1 MSSKSRLTVR
11 SGCHEYPQLRS
22 VALAIALS
30 MVCVATGCAR
40 SGSSRSENVH
50 PGKTISVAAG
60 NTLEVRTFAGTVG
73 PSKEVE
79 LAFQV
84 AGVLVTLPVKEGQ
97 KVAKGQ
103 MVAQLRPAEFQARLE
118 AAQGQLD
125 QARAALDVLR
135 RGERPEDQIQREAQE
150 RVTAVK
156 LANARTELDRYAGL
170 VESGAVSRSEYE
182 LAATNYAVAQ
192 EDHKAALQLL
202 EKRTIARN
210 EDIVAQEAVVRGLA
224 GLVAEA
230 ELQLEDSTLRA
241 PYGGVVSQRFVDE
254 GQSITVN
261 KPVIRFQSV
270 DALDI
275 VANLPATVI
284 TSDTCSPNITA
295 MFAEIDGA
303 PGVRYPVHIKEVVQV
318 ADRTTQTVPVRFE
331 MKPPFG
337 GTVLPGI
344 AATVS
349 VEYRLPRPGGDRTP
363 VPISSLCKLD
373 ALQK

>member
-1 MSSKSRLTVR
+1 MRRGSHEHSHSR
-11 SGCHEYPQLRS
+11 SP
-22 VALAIALS
+22 ALAVILS
-30 MVCVATGCAR
+30 IVCVATGCAR
-40 SGSSRSENVH
+40 SGSSRSENVD

-60 NTLEVRTFAGTVG
+60 STLGVRTFAGRVD

-84 AGVLVTLPVKEGQ
+84 AGVLVNLPVKEGQ

-125 QARAALDVLR
+125 QARAALDALR
-135 RGERPEDQIQREAQE
+135 RGERPEDQIQRQAQE
-150 RVTAVK
+150 RVTAVR
-156 LANARTELDRYAGL
+156 LANARAELDRYAGL
-170 VESGAVSRSEYE
+170 VQSGAVSRSEYE
-182 LAATNYAVAQ
+182 LAATNYAVAE
-192 EDHKAALQLL
+192 EDHKAAQQLI
-202 EKRTIARN
+202 EQRTIARN

-224 GLVAEA
+224 GLAAEA
-230 ELQLEDSTLRA
+230 KLQLEDSTLRA
-241 PYGGVVSQRFVDE
+241 PYGGVVAQRFVGE

-275 VANLPATVI
+275 VANLPATVV
-284 TSDTCSPNITA
+284 TSNTCSPNITA
-295 MFAEIDGA
+295 MFAEINGA
-303 PGVRYPVHIKEVVQV
+303 PGVQYPVHIKEVVQV

-331 MKPPFG
+331 MKALFG
-337 GTVLPGI
+337 VTVLPGM

-349 VEYRLPRPGGDRTP
+349 VEYRLPRPGGDRTS
-363 VPISSLCKLD
+363 VPESSLCKLD
-373 ALQK
+373 ALQR

>member
-1 MSSKSRLTVR
+1 MNSKSRLKVR
-11 SGCHEYPQLRS
+11 RGSHEHPHLRS
-22 VALAIALS
+22 PALAVTLS
-30 MVCVATGCAR
+30 IVSVATGCAR

-60 NTLEVRTFAGTVG
+60 STLEVRTFAGRVD

-84 AGVLVTLPVKEGQ
+84 AGVLVNLPVKEGQ

-103 MVAQLRPAEFQARLE
+103 MVAQLRSAEFQARLE

-125 QARAALDVLR
+125 QARAALDALR

-150 RVTAVK
+150 RVTAVR
-156 LANARTELDRYAGL
+156 LANARAELDRYAGL
-170 VESGAVSRSEYE
+170 VQSGAVSRSEYE
-182 LAATNYAVAQ
+182 LAAANYAVAQ

-202 EKRTIARN
+202 EQRTIARN
-210 EDIVAQEAVVRGLA
+210 EDVVAQEAVVRGLV

-230 ELQLEDSTLRA
+230 KLQLEDSTLRA
-241 PYGGVVSQRFVDE
+241 PYDGVVAQRFVDE
-254 GQSITVN
+254 WQSITVN
-261 KPVIRFQSV
+261 KPVIKFQSV

-284 TSDTCSPNITA
+284 TSDACSPNITA
-295 MFAEIDGA
+295 MFAEINGA
-303 PGVRYPVHIKEVVQV
+303 PGVPYPVHIKEVVQV
-318 ADRTTQTVPVRFE
+318 ADRTTQAVPVRFE

-337 GTVLPGI
+337 VTVLPGM

-349 VEYRLPRPGGDRTP
+349 VEYRLPRPGDDRTP
-363 VPISSLCKLD
+363 VPKSSLCKLD
-373 ALQK
+373 AQK